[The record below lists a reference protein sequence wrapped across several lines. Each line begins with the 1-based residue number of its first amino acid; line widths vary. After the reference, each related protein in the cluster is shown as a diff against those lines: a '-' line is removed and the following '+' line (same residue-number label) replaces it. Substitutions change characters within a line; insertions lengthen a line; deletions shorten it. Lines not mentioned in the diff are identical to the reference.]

1 MPAVVIANNGDV
13 PEFEGRITFNVILCA
28 VIAACGG
35 LMFGYDI
42 GVSGLYLIMD
52 LNLLHFLYIAMINSA
67 DAIKFMQTSGGVTA
81 MDDFLKKFFYQV
93 WERKQQA
100 HENNYCKYDN
110 KKLQLFTS
118 SLYIAALIAS
128 FLASKTCS
136 KFGRKPTMQLAS
148 LFFIGG
154 VALTTFAV
162 NIEMLI
168 IGRLLLGCGVGF
180 ANQAVPLFL
189 SELAP
194 AKIRGALNISF
205 QLFITIGIL
214 IANIVNY
221 AVGKIHPYGFRISL
235 GIAGVPALLLCFG
248 SLAIYETPTSLIE
261 RKKVEQGRAVLK
273 KIRGVDNVDLEYDS
287 IVHACEVAS
296 QITQPYHELMKRES
310 RPPLVIAIVMQVFQQ
325 FTGINAIMFYAP
337 VLFQT
342 VGFGSDAALLSSVVT
357 GLVNVLST
365 IVSVVLVDRV
375 GRRALLLEACVQM
388 LITQCII
395 GGVLM
400 KDLKTTGTLPNG
412 DALVV
417 VIMVCVF
424 VAGFAWSWGP
434 LGWLIPSETFPLETR
449 TAGFSFAVSSNMLF
463 TFVIAQAFLSMLCN
477 LRAGIFFFFAAWIV
491 VMGLFAL
498 FLLPE
503 TKGVPVDEMVDRVWK
518 QHWFWKRFFND
529 EQVVEKGAIE
539 MIHPHLT

>member
-1 MPAVVIANNGDV
+1 MPLPSTINN
-13 PEFEGRITFNVILCA
+13 
-28 VIAACGG
+28 
-35 LMFGYDI
+35 
-42 GVSGLYLIMD
+42 
-52 LNLLHFLYIAMINSA
+52 NLVFFFFL
-67 DAIKFMQTSGGVTA
+67 
-81 MDDFLKKFFYQV
+81 
-93 WERKQQA
+93 
-100 HENNYCKYDN
+100 
-110 KKLQLFTS
+110 
-118 SLYIAALIAS
+118 
-128 FLASKTCS
+128 
-136 KFGRKPTMQLAS
+136 
-148 LFFIGG
+148 
-154 VALTTFAV
+154 
-162 NIEMLI
+162 
-168 IGRLLLGCGVGF
+168 
-180 ANQAVPLFL
+180 QAVPLFL

-221 AVGKIHPYGFRISL
+221 VVGKIHPYGFRISL

-365 IVSVVLVDRV
+365 IVSVVLVDKV

-388 LITQCII
+388 LITQVWILITLSIFLAPMNHPINVNMSLLCIQCII

-503 TKGVPVDEMVDRVWK
+503 TKGVPIDEMVDRVWK